1 MILWNRG
8 REYKKFTPSEKES
21 VVEEIATPD
30 TISRV
35 ATISLLLNIFVP
47 ATIAVCTEWNLWIFV
62 ASFIVFD
69 IVLCTLDWLIFFAIP
84 YRKTM
89 NVTLDEAQKRLSAI
103 EAKRDSLT

>member
-69 IVLCTLDWLIFFAIP
+69 IVLSSHFCILFLSYIFYLKNCI
-84 YRKTM
+84 
-89 NVTLDEAQKRLSAI
+89 L
-103 EAKRDSLT
+103 